1 MASEIR
7 NRIYDVVGLIP
18 RGRVA
23 TYGQIAQLAGA
34 GGHARQV
41 GYALHALPGDSSLP
55 WHRVVNAQGRVSP
68 RDDPADEAFQ
78 RALLESEGLR
88 FSSEG
93 RLDLRAVRWHPR
105 PRRPHSSGA

>member
-7 NRIYDVVGLIP
+7 ARIYDVVARIP

-23 TYGQIAQLAGA
+23 TYGQIAELAKV

-41 GYALHALPGDSSLP
+41 GYALHALGGDSPLP
-55 WHRVVNAQGRVSP
+55 WHRVVNAAGRVSP

-78 RALLESEGLR
+78 RALLEDEGLR
-88 FSSEG
+88 FSPAG
-93 RLDLRAVRWHPR
+93 RLDLAAVRWKPR
-105 PRRPHSSGA
+105 GRRVQSSGA